1 MSKNILLTLKNNN
14 DILISVNGENKLT
27 ISESNRTL
35 NASSIYELLDYH
47 YGDTY
52 EVSIMNEKHSDDKVV
67 CILKELLEE
76 ITKALELIQIEQKD
90 SDLNEVQELL
100 SSNKEKVNDNS
111 EDILVAS

>member
-1 MSKNILLTLKNNN
+1 MGKDILLTLKNNN

-27 ISESNRTL
+27 IPESNRTL

-52 EVSIMNEKHSDDKVV
+52 EVSIKNEKQSNDKVV
-67 CILKELLEE
+67 SILKELLEE

-100 SSNKEKVNDNS
+100 SSNKEKVNNNSDNN
-111 EDILVAS
+111 LVTS